1 MKTLIGV
8 CVAAL
13 ALTGSSCMGNAKQTE
28 AVSAENTDSL
38 YYLLVGSYA
47 QPQEEGIRVYVFNQ
61 DFESFVS
68 YSFSRWKSGVCS
80 R

>member
-8 CVAAL
+8 CMAAM
-13 ALTGSSCMGNAKQTE
+13 ALTGSSCMGSAKQTE

-47 QPQEEGIRVYVFNQ
+47 QPQEVLLNSSLFIIL
-61 DFESFVS
+61 
-68 YSFSRWKSGVCS
+68 
-80 R
+80 

>member
-8 CVAAL
+8 CMAAM
-13 ALTGSSCMGNAKQTE
+13 ALTGSSCMGSAKQTE

-47 QPQEEGIRVYVFNQ
+47 QP
-61 DFESFVS
+61 
-68 YSFSRWKSGVCS
+68 
-80 R
+80 